1 MKKNG
6 YTCKKGVIKFP
17 LAFVHRFLYLLL
29 GFVFLSSVP
38 GNAQAQ
44 EKRFDLKMQN
54 VSLDRVIEKLREVSN
69 LTFAYQLDDVK
80 AYTKVSFDVKQ
91 KTVGEILD
99 ECLKKTELSWK
110 QVDETII
117 IYKRQVH
124 KELRA
129 TVIKGEV
136 LDVNKAPIPGATV
149 KLVGTTVGVATDS
162 EGKYTISLPV
172 EKGTLEYSCI
182 GYKTKQVAFSG
193 AKDMLR
199 VSLEEDVEALE
210 EVVITGYQVIKKK
223 MSTGATSDV
232 DMGDLALDG
241 TRTLESALQGKVPG
255 MMVINRSGLTGTRQ
269 RVRVRGTSTLL
280 GNAEP
285 VWVVDGIIQE
295 DPLPFKTN
303 DFNNLDPSNTDMIND
318 FVGGA
323 ISWLNPKDIES
334 ITVLKD
340 AIATA
345 IYGTKAANGVIVI
358 TTKKGK
364 VGRMSVSYS
373 GGMSYS
379 PRMTYKKLEL
389 MNSQQRVDVSREAYE
404 TNIPLSG
411 SQDIGYTGLAKAYRN
426 REITLEEFTAGA
438 KQLEMNNTD
447 WFKVFFRDAIS
458 HNHTVSISGGSEA
471 GTYYASFGINDSNN
485 TAKGNGQTQYT
496 GNLSISARLWEKI
509 TLSTSLAGSVAETKA
524 FVGTVN
530 PYTYASTTNRAI
542 ARFTPEG
549 KPFFYAHKENGYLYN
564 LENELK
570 NSGNENT
577 TSSLNGSL
585 SLRWQILESLSFTTT
600 AAYSFS
606 NVNGE
611 TYYTEQ
617 SNYIAAKRMYNFDEF
632 RPGDREYENSL
643 LPHGGELTQSSSRSV
658 GYTWRNQLDFVK
670 VFNGKHSVSAALGY
684 EVRSSRGR
692 GSSETVYGY
701 MPDRGK
707 VIVNIPAYS
716 GDPSW
721 GNVND
726 MHRTTPSISDS
737 QTNTM
742 SYYLTL
748 GYMFDDRYAF
758 NMSVRSDGS
767 NRFGQDKSARF
778 QPVWAL
784 GFRWNMEME
793 PWMQNQNIVRGL
805 NFNFSYGYQGNV
817 VNNVSPFLIATIGKD
832 PYSYDYTL
840 NVKDL
845 PAPDLKWEKTQSINY
860 AISGSL
866 FDNKISFSY
875 NGYYKKTT
883 DMVIA
888 MDVPYENGVPSR
900 PINGGKMEN
909 SGWDASFG
917 FTPVKGKNFIVSTS
931 FNMGKVHNK
940 VKSEIEPKGSW
951 QEAAGGNLP
960 KEGYP
965 VSSFWAFRFTGLNSE
980 HGGPMFDLTGSELE
994 EAKRDATLY
1003 MEYAGKMEP
1012 DFNCGMSF
1020 SIRYKTLSLSSGLYL
1035 SVGNQTYLAPM
1046 GKMSQSIP
1054 SEYENM
1060 STEWVKRWRKP
1071 GDEKITNVPSLPN
1084 KISSARTIKVV
1095 GEQTNPYDM
1104 YAKSTVRV
1112 VDAWYLRCGNISLSY
1127 SLPERLLPGSLQ
1139 NLGFSFSFGNPFQLR
1154 SKDFKGRDPEVAL
1167 GGQPLSRT
1175 MSLGVSVSF

>member
-69 LTFAYQLDDVK
+69 QTFAYQLDDVK
-80 AYTKVSFDVKQ
+80 AYTKISFDVKQ

-99 ECLKKTELSWK
+99 ECLKKTDLTWK

-117 IYKRQVH
+117 IYKRPMT
-124 KELRA
+124 KEVKA
-129 TVIKGEV
+129 TVLKGEV
-136 LDVNKAPIPGATV
+136 QDINKAPIPGATV

-172 EKGTLEYSCI
+172 EKGTLEFSCI

-199 VSLEEDVEALE
+199 VSLEEDVAALD
-210 EVVITGYQVIKKK
+210 EVVVTGYQVLKEKASAGSISKVN
-223 MSTGATSDV
+223 MD
-232 DMGDLALDG
+232 DLVLDG

-364 VGRMSVSYS
+364 VGRMSISYS

-379 PRMTYKKLEL
+379 PRMNYNKLEL

-411 SQDIGYTGLAKAYRN
+411 NQNIGYSALAKAYRN
-426 REITLEEFTAGA
+426 REITLEEFTAAA
-438 KQLEMNNTD
+438 KQLEKNNTD
-447 WFKVFFRDAIS
+447 WFKIFFRNAIS
-458 HNHTVSISGGSEA
+458 HNHTVSISGGTEQA
-471 GTYYASFGINDSNN
+471 TYHASFGVSDNNN
-485 TAKGNGQTQYT
+485 TAKGNGKTQYT
-496 GNLSISARLWEKI
+496 GNVSVSARLWEKI
-509 TLSTSLAGSVAETKA
+509 SLSTSLAGSVSETTA
-524 FVGTVN
+524 FVGED
-530 PYTYASTTNRAI
+530 PFAYASKTSRAI
-542 ARFTPEG
+542 PHKDANGELS
-549 KPFFYAHKENGYLYN
+549 FYEHKDNGFLFN
-564 LENELK
+564 MENELK
-570 NSGNENT
+570 HSGNENRLA
-577 TSSLNGSL
+577 SLNASL
-585 SLRWQILESLSFTTT
+585 SLRWQILESLS
-600 AAYSFS
+600 YSMSGSYS
-606 NVNGE
+606 NSRVDGE
-611 TYYTEQ
+611 TWRTEQ
-617 SNYIAAKRMYNFDEF
+617 TNYIANMRGYNFEEYSK
-632 RPGDREYENSL
+632 GDAKYDSSK
-643 LPHGGELTQSSSRSV
+643 LPHGGELTQSMSGSV
-658 GYTWRNQLDFVK
+658 GWSWRNQLDFVK
-670 VFNGKHSVSAALGY
+670 VFNGKHSVTAALGY
-684 EVRSSRGR
+684 ELRSSRGK
-692 GSSETVYGY
+692 GSSETTYGY

-707 VIVNIPAYS
+707 VIVNIPPFYS
-716 GDPSW
+716 GTQNISDLF
-721 GNVND
+721 
-726 MHRTTPSISDS
+726 RTTPSISDS
-737 QTNTM
+737 KSNTM
-742 SYYLTL
+742 SYYVTL
-748 GYMFDDRYAF
+748 GYMFDDRFAF
-758 NMSVRSDGS
+758 NVSARGDAS

-793 PWMQNQNIVRGL
+793 PWMQNQNFVRGL
-805 NFNFSYGYQGNV
+805 NFRFSYGYQGNV
-817 VNNVSPFLIATIGKD
+817 VESVSPYLIATIGKD
-832 PYSYDYTL
+832 PKTYDYTL
-840 NVKDL
+840 TVKDL
-845 PAPDLKWEKTQSINY
+845 PAPKLKWEKTQNINY
-860 AISGSL
+860 GISGSL
-866 FDNKISFSY
+866 FDNKISFSFD
-875 NGYYKKTT
+875 GYYKKTT
-883 DMVIA
+883 DMVTSLE
-888 MDVPYENGVPSR
+888 VPYENGVATR
-900 PINGGKMEN
+900 PINGGEMSN

-917 FTPVKGKNFIVSTS
+917 FTPVKGKDFIVSLG
-931 FNMGKVHNK
+931 FNMGKVYNK
-940 VKSEIEPKGSW
+940 LESSIEPTHEW
-951 QEAAGGNLP
+951 TEAASGNLS
-960 KEGYP
+960 KKGYA
-965 VSSFWAFRFTGLNSE
+965 VSSFWAMRFAGLNPE
-980 HGGPMFDLTGSELE
+980 HGGPMFDLTGAELE
-994 EAKRDATLY
+994 EAKTDATLY
-1003 MEYAGKMEP
+1003 MDYAGKMEP
-1012 DFNCGMSF
+1012 DFNCGVSF

-1035 SVGNQTYLAPM
+1035 SVGNQTFLAPM
-1046 GKMSQSIP
+1046 GKMTQSIP

-1071 GDEKITNVPSLPN
+1071 GDEKITNVPALPN
-1084 KISSARTIKVV
+1084 MITTARYIKVV
-1095 GEQTNPYDM
+1095 DLEYNPYDL
-1104 YAKSTVRV
+1104 YAKSTARV
-1112 VDAWYLRCGNISLSY
+1112 VDAWFLRCGSISLSY
-1127 SLPERLLPGSLQ
+1127 SLPERLLPGTLQ
-1139 NLGFSFSFGNPFQLR
+1139 HLGMSFSLNNPFQIR

-1167 GGQPLSRT
+1167 GGQPLQRT
-1175 MSLGVSVSF
+1175 MSLGISVSF